1 MGYIVLDILWN
12 LGLVGRKVQYS
23 LTEIAAIRLDDEI
36 HTIDSFRFI
45 KESEDGYLKSEL
57 HFDVEGKISVG
68 SDKEGW
74 IEFSKWAGQE
84 DVILIWDKDLDKLI
98 KYMGQET
105 KYSIS
110 PRRFIHMEELY
121 VAMTSSVRA
130 DIPKYMIAMKEMG
143 LTFDQSMVRY
153 PVYKAQS
160 MVRLYRKLRIVG
172 NKHLADKYDQCV
184 RTSDFSPIYVTN
196 FFPKLDRIEAN
207 NKTKEI
213 RELIRKCGI
222 EARVSGSMVRFEM
235 SHTNFVFNYDAEKGK
250 LTYTSKS
257 YYKGLRSETVDL
269 DKGMDMQEIIE
280 TYVAKAKEIDKRLAH
295 GVGSKEVI
303 DILKMLCG

>member
-23 LTEIAAIRLDDEI
+23 LTEIAAIRLDDEV
-36 HTIDSFRFI
+36 HSLDSFRFI
-45 KESEDGYLKSEL
+45 KESDDGYLKSEL

-68 SDKEGW
+68 SDREGW

-84 DVILIWDKDLDKLI
+84 DIILIWDKDLDKLI

-130 DIPKYMIAMKEMG
+130 DIPKYMTAMKEMG

-172 NKHLADKYDQCV
+172 NKHLAAKYDQCV
-184 RTSDFSPIYVTN
+184 RNRDFSPIYVTN
-196 FFPKLDRIEAN
+196 FFPKLDRIEAK

-213 RELIRKCGI
+213 RDLMRKNGV
-222 EARVSGSMVRFEM
+222 EARVTGSIVKFET
-235 SHTNFVFNYDAEKGK
+235 SHANFVFNYDAEKGK

-257 YYKGLRSETVDL
+257 YYKGLRSETIAL
-269 DKGMDMQEIIE
+269 DKDMDMAAILEA
-280 TYVAKAKEIDKRLAH
+280 YVLKANEIDKRLAH

-303 DILKMLCG
+303 NILKKLCV